1 MDIAGS
7 LILFVVFVA
16 VYSIIIETFTVL
28 FRLTGLTREK
38 AKTQVISMLTNSGF
52 TTSESEIVLHSKKR
66 RKLAQLTMLAGYSFT
81 VIIVS
86 VLVNIFLTLNRA
98 EVKSMVAAVVILSVG
113 LVLLFLFMR
122 IHAVRNWFDLLIEK
136 IGNRIMFGKNSNIV
150 VLLDIYSGRA
160 MAEIYLEFVPTILDD
175 TPLASSMLK
184 ETYDIQILLLKRG
197 GEVGTA
203 VNGETVLHAKD
214 IVIVFGNYKN
224 IRAVFEHPD
233 IKKTVTSI

>member
-66 RKLAQLTMLAGYSFT
+66 RKLAQLTMLTGYSFT

-86 VLVNIFLTLNRA
+86 VLVNIFLALNRA
-98 EVKSMVAAVVILSVG
+98 EVKSMIAAVVILSVV

-122 IHAVRNWFDLLIEK
+122 IHVIRNWFDLMIEK
-136 IGNRIMFGKNSNIV
+136 IGNRLMFGKDSNIV
-150 VLLDIYSGRA
+150 VLIDIYSGRA
-160 MAEIYLEFVPTILDD
+160 MAEICLEFVPAILDG
-175 TPLASSMLK
+175 TPLASSRLK

-197 GEVGTA
+197 GEVGVA
-203 VNGETVLHAKD
+203 VSGNTVLQPKD
-214 IVIVFGNYKN
+214 IVIVFGSYKN

-233 IKKTVTSI
+233 VKKTG